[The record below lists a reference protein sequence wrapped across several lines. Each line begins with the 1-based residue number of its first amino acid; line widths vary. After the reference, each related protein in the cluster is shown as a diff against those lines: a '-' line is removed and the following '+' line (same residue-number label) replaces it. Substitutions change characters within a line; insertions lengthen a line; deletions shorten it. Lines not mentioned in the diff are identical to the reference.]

1 MSDKSLTL
9 ELVTPE
15 KVAMQGQA
23 DFVVL
28 PAFEGEMGVLPNHEP
43 FLVQLTAGEVRV
55 TENGQVRRFA
65 VSGGFAE
72 IKDNRVSLFAETAE
86 MAEQIDAE
94 RAKQSL
100 EKAKA
105 EIAKKDID
113 PITLAAAEASL
124 RRAQVRLL
132 VATRRHGSAV
142 KPRHEYS
149 GTSRRGRGPRRAWNP
164 SPRGRL
170 PFGRP
175 KRLFLVESRSCN
187 MLLDF

>member
-1 MSDKSLTL
+1 MAEKSLTL

-43 FLVQLTAGEVRV
+43 FLVQLKAGEVRV
-55 TENGQVRRFA
+55 TENGRVRRFA

-94 RAKQSL
+94 RAKQAL
-100 EKAKA
+100 EAAKA
-105 EIAKKDID
+105 EVAKKDLD
-113 PITLAAAEASL
+113 PLTLAAAEAAL

-132 VATRRHGSAV
+132 VAARRHGSAA
-142 KPRHEYS
+142 K
-149 GTSRRGRGPRRAWNP
+149 
-164 SPRGRL
+164 SPAEHR
-170 PFGRP
+170 
-175 KRLFLVESRSCN
+175 
-187 MLLDF
+187 